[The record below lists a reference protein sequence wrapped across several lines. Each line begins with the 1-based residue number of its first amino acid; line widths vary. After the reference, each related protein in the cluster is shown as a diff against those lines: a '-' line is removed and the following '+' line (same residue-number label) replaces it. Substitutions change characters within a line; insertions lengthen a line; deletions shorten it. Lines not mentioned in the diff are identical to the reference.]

1 MCHQPHGLEAS
12 AKCDFVHPVRR
23 TTSAR
28 EDNWDESSG
37 AVTDRA
43 HPSHASGTNEA
54 QFFRLP
60 SEARV

>member
-1 MCHQPHGLEAS
+1 MCHLPHGLDSPAN
-12 AKCDFVHPVRR
+12 CNFVHPVRQ

-43 HPSHASGTNEA
+43 HPSHALETNEA

-60 SEARV
+60 SGARV